1 MKIAEMLLTIGIPSF
16 CTVLVFWWQEC
27 SANKQRETEAKRQR
41 DQAIAIVEL
50 DLKTLNTSISG
61 ITQTL
66 SNITQELIGIRER
79 LAKLEVQTKPD

>member
-1 MKIAEMLLTIGIPSF
+1 MKITEMLLTIGIPSF

-27 SANKQRETEAKRQR
+27 SQNKLRESEAKRQR

-50 DLKTLNTSISG
+50 DLKSLNTSISG

-66 SNITQELIGIRER
+66 SNIAHELIGIRER
-79 LAKLEVQTKPD
+79 LAKLEAQNRPD